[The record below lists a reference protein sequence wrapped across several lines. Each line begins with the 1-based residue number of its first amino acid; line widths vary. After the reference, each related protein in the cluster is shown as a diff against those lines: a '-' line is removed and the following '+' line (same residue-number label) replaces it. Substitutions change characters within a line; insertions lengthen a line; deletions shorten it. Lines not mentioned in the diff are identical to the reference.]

1 LPLWNNV
8 LARESKLRLETSGD
22 VCRGSPYF
30 LFYFP
35 SILKKYAIYGFEHT
49 CNKGVREFQW
59 KSTVSKNRKD

>member
-1 LPLWNNV
+1 
-8 LARESKLRLETSGD
+8 LETSGG
-22 VCRGSPYF
+22 VCRGSYYF

-59 KSTVSKNRKD
+59 KFTLSLKTEKIKYQLFHKPYIAR